1 MAVFHDTEGKSVAKK
16 GALNVSNEM
25 IKVRDSFTSIDSSLW
40 DVILDTGD
48 SIEVA
53 GNTQGAG
60 YLKVSKALDQ
70 DDTDT
75 IFLSKFMVTSPVR
88 MALGMSLSQRLAGQH
103 FSFGLVGVD
112 KAGNV
117 EAEMPKA
124 TPIALSSISQTT
136 TTLTVVT
143 TESHNLVPNDRIE
156 IYDVADSRA
165 NYGELMVATIV
176 SPTSFTVTA
185 SPSATLPSVT
195 IATVSN
201 SGFVRRVD
209 PLKGANNALAVFW
222 EGISANMAKI
232 VSRAGKSSISST
244 VDTTLGT
251 NHTNGV
257 QGIAAAFAD
266 AWNPAFMYDMRYK
279 AESVVVRT
287 MPMDSIAAQ
296 GGVLKRSQVIPDL
309 DFGYKIRIKA
319 SNNRAMTK
327 PVAKIVNVA
336 KSGSTTATITT
347 DVPHGLTVTDYI
359 QVYGVRDQT
368 NFPNVTTP
376 TAVASVVNAT
386 TLTIVIGSSATVAS
400 KGGTVIKVN
409 GGKLIAP
416 NAISVQSINVT
427 GGQMTVIGSGT
438 WAGLLPGETVEL
450 RGLVDNTTGEIYTQ
464 YEGAFKVLSTST
476 TTLIVQTSFADT
488 GTILCGGT
496 VFKRTD
502 LRLHL
507 FRALDYTRHTV
518 EIDGSVGNVSDQQEA
533 LPVTI
538 PAGTTISSGTVTTLS
553 NGQTAHDGPVTGSP
567 FRMGNVARTAI
578 TPVSLTGDAV
588 DAPATML
595 GVPIMRPYTIPELE
609 WTYAGAGAVV
619 NTTDVVVKALLASNR
634 QYLTSIQMQNT
645 HATVGTEIVLKD
657 GATVIWRGFA
667 PANMQA
673 LHEINFNIP
682 LKTNVGAALNFA
694 CITTGANVYV
704 NAQGF
709 TAP

>member
-1 MAVFHDTEGKSVAKK
+1 MAVFHDTEGKALAKK

-25 IKVRDSFTSIDSSLW
+25 IKVRDSFTSIDTSLW
-40 DVILDTGD
+40 DVTIDTGD

-53 GNTQGAG
+53 GNTQGSG

-75 IFLSKFMVTSPVR
+75 IFLSKFTVTSPVR

-117 EAEMPKA
+117 EADMPKA
-124 TPIALSSISQTT
+124 TPIALSTIAQTT

-143 TESHNLVPNDRIE
+143 TEPHNLVPNDRIE

-185 SPSATLPSVT
+185 TPSATLPSVT

-232 VSRAGKSSISST
+232 VSRAGKSSISNT

-257 QGIAAAFAD
+257 QGITAAFAD

-386 TLTIVIGSSATVAS
+386 TLTIVIGSSATISS

-450 RGLVDNTTGEIYTQ
+450 RGLVDNTTGEVYTQ
-464 YEGAFKVLSTST
+464 YEGVFKVLSTST
-476 TTLIVQTSFADT
+476 TTLILQVPFTDT

-502 LRLHL
+502 FRLHL

-553 NGQTAHDGPVTGSP
+553 NGQTAHDSPVTGSP
-567 FRMGNVARTAI
+567 FRMGNVARTTL

-595 GVPIMRPYTIPELE
+595 GIPIMRPYTIPELE
-609 WTYAGAGAVV
+609 WTYAGAGAVI
-619 NTTDVVVKALLASNR
+619 NTTDVALKALLAGNR
-634 QYLTSIQMQNT
+634 QYLTSVQMQNT
-645 HATVGTEIVLKD
+645 HATVGTEVVIKD

-682 LKTNVGAALNFA
+682 LKTSVGAALNFA
-694 CITTGANVYV
+694 CVTTGANVYV

>member
-75 IFLSKFMVTSPVR
+75 IFLSKFIVTSPVR
-88 MALGMSLSQRLAGQH
+88 LALGMSLSQRLAGQH

-117 EAEMPKA
+117 EADMPKA
-124 TPIALSSISQTT
+124 TPIALSTISQTT

-176 SPTSFTVTA
+176 SPVSFTVTA
-185 SPSATLPSVT
+185 TPSATLPSVT
-195 IATVSN
+195 IGTVSN

-222 EGISANMAKI
+222 EGVSANMAKI

-319 SNNRAMTK
+319 SNNRAMTR

-464 YEGAFKVLSTST
+464 YEGVFKVLSTST
-476 TTLIVQTSFADT
+476 STLIVQVPFVDT
-488 GTILCGGT
+488 GTISCGGT

-609 WTYAGAGAVV
+609 WTYAGAGAVI
-619 NTTDVVVKALLASNR
+619 NTTDVALKALLASNR

-645 HATVGTEIVLKD
+645 HATVATEIVIKD

-682 LKTNVGAALNFA
+682 LKTSVGAVLNFA

>member
-1 MAVFHDTEGKSVAKK
+1 MAIFHDTEGKSVAKK

-53 GNTQGAG
+53 GNTQGSG

-75 IFLSKFMVTSPVR
+75 IFLSKFTVTSPVR

-143 TESHNLVPNDRIE
+143 TEPHNLVPNDRIE

-244 VDTTLGT
+244 ADTTLGT
-251 NHTNGV
+251 GHTNGV
-257 QGIAAAFAD
+257 QGITAAFAD

-386 TLTIVIGSSATVAS
+386 TLTIVIGASATVSS

-450 RGLVDNTTGEIYTQ
+450 RGLVDNTTGEIYTA

-533 LPVTI
+533 LPVTL

-553 NGQTAHDGPVTGSP
+553 NGQTAHDGAISGSP
-567 FRMGNVARTAI
+567 FRMGNVARTAL
-578 TPVSLTGDAV
+578 TPVSATGDAV

-682 LKTNVGAALNFA
+682 LKTSVGAALNFA